1 MKKLA
6 WFVAAGGIGFA
17 VDAGV
22 LGLLL
27 AFTPAGP
34 FIARAI
40 AIAVAM
46 ATTWALNRTFTF
58 GRSDRPILEEGV
70 RYGSVGLLSAV
81 VNYALYSAL
90 LISIPELR
98 PLAALVLASLAAM
111 AFSFFGYARFVFRR
125 S

>member
-6 WFVAAGGIGFA
+6 WFVVAGGTGFA

-22 LGLLL
+22 LSLLL
-27 AFTPAGP
+27 AFTPIGP
-34 FIARAI
+34 FLARAI

-46 ATTWALNRTFTF
+46 AATWALHRTFTF
-58 GRSDRPILEEGV
+58 GRSDRPLVEEGV

-90 LISIPELR
+90 LVSIPELR
-98 PLAALVLASLAAM
+98 PLAALLLASFAAM